1 MGNPAQD
8 IASQTKQNAIKMA
21 QTLVQEP
28 SEILK
33 TAAGQILPTSEEN
46 LPDKSN
52 QSASF
57 LNVSENGFSEEDKK
71 KQEQVDMSRLR
82 ELEGELRQVRIEKTV
97 RELQEKI
104 SNGEIV
110 YLEEYPEIPVEQKQ
124 VLKAQMEAI
133 AKRREEEVKA
143 QAGQA
148 VSEPSSRPSRRLF
161 SFGGSKKHAEDLQK
175 SRETRM
181 PPSG

>member
-1 MGNPAQD
+1 MGNPAQK
-8 IASQTKQNAIKMA
+8 IASQTKRNAIRMA

-28 SEILK
+28 SELLK
-33 TAAGQILPTSEEN
+33 TAAGQILPTSEKQS
-46 LPDKSN
+46 PTKSG
-52 QSASF
+52 QPSSF
-57 LNVSENGFSEEDKK
+57 LDVSENGFSEEDKK

-82 ELEGELRQVRIEKTV
+82 ELEAELRQVRIEKIV

-104 SNGEIV
+104 ANGEIV

-143 QAGQA
+143 QAGQT

>member
-1 MGNPAQD
+1 MGNPAQK
-8 IASQTKQNAIKMA
+8 IASQTKQNAIKVA

-28 SEILK
+28 SELLK
-33 TAAGQILPTSEEN
+33 TAAGQILPTSEKQS
-46 LPDKSN
+46 PTKSD
-52 QSASF
+52 QPSSF
-57 LNVSENGFSEEDKK
+57 LDVSENGFSEEDKK
-71 KQEQVDMSRLR
+71 KQEQVDMSHLR
-82 ELEGELRQVRIEKTV
+82 ELEAELRQVRIEKIV

-104 SNGEIV
+104 ANGEVV

-148 VSEPSSRPSRRLF
+148 VSGPSSRPSRRLF
-161 SFGGSKKHAEDLQK
+161 SFGGSKKHVEDLQK

>member
-1 MGNPAQD
+1 MGNPAQK
-8 IASQTKQNAIKMA
+8 IASQTKRNAIRMA

-33 TAAGQILPTSEEN
+33 TAAGQILPTSEKQS
-46 LPDKSN
+46 PTKSG
-52 QSASF
+52 QPSSF
-57 LNVSENGFSEEDKK
+57 LDVSENGFSEEDKK

>member
-1 MGNPAQD
+1 MGNPAQK
-8 IASQTKQNAIKMA
+8 IASQTKRNAIRMA

-33 TAAGQILPTSEEN
+33 TAAGQILPTSEEK

-104 SNGEIV
+104 ANGEIV

-124 VLKAQMEAI
+124 VLKAQMEAV

-143 QAGQA
+143 QSGQA
-148 VSEPSSRPSRRLF
+148 ASEPSSRPSRRLF
-161 SFGGSKKHAEDLQK
+161 GFGGSKKHAEDLQK

>member
-8 IASQTKQNAIKMA
+8 IASQIKQNAVKVA

-28 SEILK
+28 FEVLK
-33 TAAGQILPTSEEN
+33 TAGNQVLSGSE
-46 LPDKSN
+46 KSS
-52 QSASF
+52 SAKPSPASSF
-57 LNVSENGFSEEDKK
+57 LDVSENGFSEEERKR
-71 KQEQVDMSRLR
+71 QNQIDMSRLR
-82 ELEGELRQVRIEKTV
+82 ELEAELKQVRIEKVV

-104 SNGEIV
+104 ANGEVV

-161 SFGGSKKHAEDLQK
+161 SFGGSKRHAEDLQK